1 MKRILVTLAFSL
13 AFVFNIVAQ
22 DFCGTPAI
30 TNIENVKKLSSPQ
43 KRSANTFYT
52 LRIYFHVIR
61 SSSGTGGVSI
71 SNVESAYSRLNN
83 DFNSHGIY
91 FFWDGIIDY
100 IDSDSYYNN
109 VPNTNIFNVN
119 NHVNGIDIYLFPSS
133 TNCSFSGKANGVGMN
148 SEYLVVGNIS
158 GTPACVTSTVSHEM
172 GHVLNLWH
180 THHGTYNEGG
190 NDNPCPELVNG
201 SNSSTCGDYVEDTP
215 ADPMLNGNVN
225 GNCVYTG
232 TGTDANNQAYNPD
245 VDLIMSYAPKS
256 CRIRFSTKQGERM
269 RDAIENLP
277 YLMHTQYHTLSGPST
292 ICTDSTVTYVIND
305 LPSGYTVNWSI
316 DNSNF
321 SISPSSNQ
329 CFVEYYGLP
338 QYDVTNLTATISWQG
353 TTIKTLSKRIVMH
366 GALYVTG
373 WQYGNLFTPNGTYP
387 DREFTIPANNGL
399 LLSRSKPER
408 LSIDDIFAKDKESL
422 PINFTEDVSL
432 VSSGITPFDVCGYGI
447 TEINGGNMVYLNST
461 RFDGMDI
468 SFSGTHSP
476 SYYYRSG
483 NYIEFEMPY
492 NGVEYYTKLHAQS
505 DSGCHDFCLMF
516 KVVPLPG
523 AASGDDEIWVNL
535 DGSMLYITFM
545 GGSSGYSVTISKIP
559 SGTQV
564 YSNTFPGN
572 QNSFSV
578 NTSSWASGIY
588 SIRIVQGNN
597 VYTKSIYL

>member
-13 AFVFNIVAQ
+13 AFVFNLVAQ
-22 DFCGTPAI
+22 DFCGTPTI

-91 FFWDGIIDY
+91 FFWDGNIDY

-119 NHVNGIDIYLFPSS
+119 NHVIGIDIYLFPSS
-133 TNCSFSGKANGVGMN
+133 TNCSFTGKANGVGMN

-215 ADPMLNGNVN
+215 ADPMLSGNVN

-256 CRIRFSTKQGERM
+256 CRTRFSTKQGERM

-277 YLMHTQYHTLSGPST
+277 YLIQVQCPRFISGPSL
-292 ICTDSTVTYVIND
+292 IC
-305 LPSGYTVNWSI
+305 
-316 DNSNF
+316 
-321 SISPSSNQ
+321 SPSSDPYIVNNLPNGFNVVWHFEPNYSALDSLIHSDYPALNQ
-329 CFVEYYGLP
+329 CTITTGNGVEFSAIL
-338 QYDVTNLTATISWQG
+338 QAIISVNG
-353 TTIKTLSKRIVMH
+353 VAIDTLSKAIS
-366 GALYVTG
+366 
-373 WQYGNLFTPNGTYP
+373 TPLCFYGTYSQTP
-387 DREFTIPANNGL
+387 EFHNKHNYPTIPETSFYDEYQFIVNPDCDIVIKSEKFRNMSISSNVSNIGLYKVDDETITFNIPYIPTATHFFIYATSVNGCGDFSFLISPTYIPLNILNNIAISLESQNLCITLPLLDDEMVMNEAFQKSTIPQKNRWYITITNVITGQTVYIGNPVENNLIIDTANWNGGVY
-399 LLSRSKPER
+399 
-408 LSIDDIFAKDKESL
+408 A
-422 PINFTEDVSL
+422 INFTIDNVTVS
-432 VSSGITPFDVCGYGI
+432 
-447 TEINGGNMVYLNST
+447 
-461 RFDGMDI
+461 
-468 SFSGTHSP
+468 
-476 SYYYRSG
+476 
-483 NYIEFEMPY
+483 
-492 NGVEYYTKLHAQS
+492 K
-505 DSGCHDFCLMF
+505 
-516 KVVPLPG
+516 KV
-523 AASGDDEIWVNL
+523 N
-535 DGSMLYITFM
+535 
-545 GGSSGYSVTISKIP
+545 
-559 SGTQV
+559 
-564 YSNTFPGN
+564 
-572 QNSFSV
+572 
-578 NTSSWASGIY
+578 
-588 SIRIVQGNN
+588 IRKQ
-597 VYTKSIYL
+597 